1 MVPGDHGAG
10 EALLTARATAGEAF
24 EQRAARAEALAAQG
38 GSAVELLSFAS
49 DLLRLQGQLAGEL
62 AKRHVRQPWSGSAL
76 DDAAALAPLWDD
88 FLKSLRRSSA
98 PELAREAERLLAADA
113 TARWTPVASFW
124 AATGEAEDFLARA
137 FLRAYSETLRAL
149 SVAVARPRPEGY
161 CPTCGGAPGISLRRT
176 GPESEAGHRY
186 LVCSLCGAEW
196 PTTRIHCPLCQEA
209 DPVKLPVYSSE
220 QYPGVRLEVCDAC
233 RHYVKSID
241 LTLDARGIPEVD
253 DLLSV
258 ALDLWAQEQGYERIE
273 PGIAGV

>member
-1 MVPGDHGAG
+1 MVPGDPGAG
-10 EALLTARATAGEAF
+10 EALLNAGAAADEAF

-38 GSAVELLSFAS
+38 GSAGELLRFAAG
-49 DLLRLQGQLAGEL
+49 LLHLQGKLAGEL
-62 AKRHVRQPWSGSAL
+62 TKRHARRPWSGSAL
-76 DDAAALAPLWDD
+76 DDAAVLAPLWDD
-88 FLKSLRRSSA
+88 FLKTLRKSSA
-98 PELAREAERLLAADA
+98 PELAREAKRLLAADA
-113 TARWTPVASFW
+113 SERWEPVASFW
-124 AATGEAEDFLARA
+124 AATGESEDFLARA
-137 FLRAYSETLRAL
+137 FLRPYAETLRAL
-149 SVAVARPRPEGY
+149 SIAVARPRPEGY

-186 LVCSLCGAEW
+186 LVCSLCGGEW
-196 PTTRIHCPLCQEA
+196 PTTRIRCPLCQEA

-220 QYPGVRLEVCDAC
+220 QHPGVRVEVCDTC